1 MNETRKINI
10 SVFRTNSC
18 CGNIVYGT
26 VTYHKQLNSKEDAD
40 KDIFSPLIFLF
51 YFSRN
56 SFNFGEK

>member
-1 MNETRKINI
+1 MER
-10 SVFRTNSC
+10 
-18 CGNIVYGT
+18 
-26 VTYHKQLNSKEDAD
+26 VTYQKQLNSKEDAD